1 MLHFVS
7 SMGITVSF
15 APDANRPDEIGT
27 MLVDYGIYQYIL
39 YSTVRCFSPL
49 YTVTTI
55 YMRGTD
61 LGHANVRWAD
71 IVKRGLA
78 YAKALI
84 LSTCLHPFQWECQAK
99 LPIPTTNRHR
109 HNIGPGFFRQYRG
122 QQ

>member
-1 MLHFVS
+1 MS
-7 SMGITVSF
+7 RF

-27 MLVDYGIYQYIL
+27 MLVIYCIPVY
-39 YSTVRCFSPL
+39 TVRYFSPL

-61 LGHANVRWAD
+61 LGHAHARWAD

-99 LPIPTTNRHR
+99 LPIPIAER
-109 HNIGPGFFRQYRG
+109 
-122 QQ
+122 